1 MLLSAGQG
9 GESAAVV
16 EVAVSHEEE
25 PHRPE
30 GDPSDHQFAQEDG
43 AARVSPCLR

>member
-30 GDPSDHQFAQEDG
+30 GILAITSWRRRTVPLE
-43 AARVSPCLR
+43 